1 MHPLVRDLYKRVLVV
16 GRDYPNMEFQRVK
29 DIWKSAL
36 RNPENCPSWYKDEEA
51 EEVGFPSL
59 HEGQSDQWKGGM
71 EQSMQKENIDELY
84 FAIHRGR
91 QAVKEMIGIIQL
103 HKYRTMKK
111 RYNEDGEQERIMQ
124 QKMMQLEQSVTSN
137 RQN

>member
-1 MHPLVRDLYKRVLVV
+1 MHPLVRDLYKRVLLV

-29 DIWKSAL
+29 DVWKAAL
-36 RNPENCPSWYKDEEA
+36 RNSENCPSWYRDEEA
-51 EEVGFPSL
+51 EVDLPSNQQWNEVT
-59 HEGQSDQWKGGM
+59 
-71 EQSMQKENIDELY
+71 EQATEEKDIDELY

-111 RYNEDGEQERIMQ
+111 RYNDDGEQERIMQ
-124 QKMMQLEQSVTSN
+124 QKIMQLEQSVTSN
-137 RQN
+137 QHN

>member
-16 GRDYPNMEFQRVK
+16 GRDYPNMDFQRVK
-29 DIWKSAL
+29 DVWKAAL
-36 RNPENCPSWYKDEEA
+36 RNPENCPSWYRDEEA
-51 EEVGFPSL
+51 EVDLPSSQQWNEVT
-59 HEGQSDQWKGGM
+59 
-71 EQSMQKENIDELY
+71 EQATEEKDIDELY

-111 RYNEDGEQERIMQ
+111 RYNDNGEQERIMQ
-124 QKMMQLEQSVTSN
+124 QKIMQLEQSVTSN
-137 RQN
+137 QHN